1 MEDFNILNSLNNI
14 KEQIYLDF
22 NTMNSLNNYLDS
34 IILSNQN
41 KKFSKTITLLNE
53 DSQKKAE
60 EFQKENQ
67 ILQNRIKKLEE
78 IIQNNKIENQNLLNA
93 SDNYLKIIEQQKETI
108 NNLKDEINLK
118 QECSQI
124 IEENNNFI
132 LNNYKIKINLF
143 FFFYCYNFHKIF
155 ITVTPTW
162 NNFFP

>member
-1 MEDFNILNSLNNI
+1 MEDFNILNTLNSM

-41 KKFSKTITLLNE
+41 KKFSKTISLLNE

-78 IIQNNKIENQNLLNA
+78 IIQNNKIENQNLLNT
-93 SDNYLKIIEQQKETI
+93 SDNYLKIIEQQKITI
-108 NNLKDEINLK
+108 NNLKEQINLK
-118 QECSQI
+118 EECAQI
-124 IEENNNFI
+124 LEENNNFI
-132 LNNYKIKINLF
+132 LNNFNK
-143 FFFYCYNFHKIF
+143 
-155 ITVTPTW
+155 
-162 NNFFP
+162 

>member
-108 NNLKDEINLK
+108 NNLKDEIILK

-132 LNNYKIKINLF
+132 LNNFNL
-143 FFFYCYNFHKIF
+143 
-155 ITVTPTW
+155 
-162 NNFFP
+162 

>member
-34 IILSNQN
+34 IILNNQN
-41 KKFSKTITLLNE
+41 KKFSETITLLNQ

-93 SDNYLKIIEQQKETI
+93 SDNYLKIIEQQKITI
-108 NNLKDEINLK
+108 NNLKDQINLK
-118 QECSQI
+118 DDCDKLL
-124 IEENNNFI
+124 EENNNFI
-132 LNNYKIKINLF
+132 LNNFNI
-143 FFFYCYNFHKIF
+143 
-155 ITVTPTW
+155 
-162 NNFFP
+162 

>member
-1 MEDFNILNSLNNI
+1 MEDFNILNTLNSM

-41 KKFSKTITLLNE
+41 KKFSKTISLLNE

-78 IIQNNKIENQNLLNA
+78 IIQNNKIENQNLLNT
-93 SDNYLKIIEQQKETI
+93 SDNYLKIIEQQKNTI
-108 NNLKDEINLK
+108 NNLKEQINLK
-118 QECSQI
+118 QECAQI
-124 IEENNNFI
+124 LEENNNFI
-132 LNNYKIKINLF
+132 LNNFNI
-143 FFFYCYNFHKIF
+143 
-155 ITVTPTW
+155 
-162 NNFFP
+162 